1 MNDIFEGV
9 RIVRL
14 QSGED
19 IIAGYSGNTNT
30 NVVVLDNPMHL
41 IFKRTSQGT
50 VMMMLPWL
58 PIELIKDN
66 IATVLSGDILT
77 IVEPKDLKE
86 VIGKDGKKEL
96 VHPTCG
102 KVLPKG
108 EKKVKPGYYI
118 YEFYK
123 PKPGKKDYKKYPG
136 LIPDKHPDGLCLP
149 CCFDKYNTVGR
160 IKATKK
166 CYETKEEKQEK
177 EEKLNKKG

>member
-1 MNDIFEGV
+1 MMTKNLTTNSITSNSKMNNLFEGV

-66 IATVLSGDILT
+66 IATLLSGDILT
-77 IVEPKDLKE
+77 IVEPKDDLKE
-86 VIGKDGKKEL
+86 YYHNVINTTQMKMLKDDTLSKNLREASDEQEDDYEEDDDPEGEL
-96 VHPTCG
+96 
-102 KVLPKG
+102 
-108 EKKVKPGYYI
+108 
-118 YEFYK
+118 
-123 PKPGKKDYKKYPG
+123 
-136 LIPDKHPDGLCLP
+136 
-149 CCFDKYNTVGR
+149 
-160 IKATKK
+160 
-166 CYETKEEKQEK
+166 TKEDVAEIISR
-177 EEKLNKKG
+177 KKSNRLH

>member
-77 IVEPKDLKE
+77 IVEPKDDLKE
-86 VIGKDGKKEL
+86 YYHNVINTTQMKMLKDNTLSQNLRDASDEEEYDDEEDPEGELTREDVAEIVNRKKTNRL
-96 VHPTCG
+96 H
-102 KVLPKG
+102 
-108 EKKVKPGYYI
+108 
-118 YEFYK
+118 
-123 PKPGKKDYKKYPG
+123 
-136 LIPDKHPDGLCLP
+136 
-149 CCFDKYNTVGR
+149 
-160 IKATKK
+160 
-166 CYETKEEKQEK
+166 
-177 EEKLNKKG
+177 

>member
-1 MNDIFEGV
+1 MTKNLTTNSITSNLKMNDIFEGV

-30 NVVVLDNPMHL
+30 NIVVLDNPMHL

-77 IVEPKDLKE
+77 IVEPKDDLKE
-86 VIGKDGKKEL
+86 YYHNVINTTQMKMLKDNTLSQNLREAADEEDDDEEEDPEGELTREDVAEIINRKKSNRL
-96 VHPTCG
+96 H
-102 KVLPKG
+102 
-108 EKKVKPGYYI
+108 
-118 YEFYK
+118 
-123 PKPGKKDYKKYPG
+123 
-136 LIPDKHPDGLCLP
+136 
-149 CCFDKYNTVGR
+149 
-160 IKATKK
+160 
-166 CYETKEEKQEK
+166 
-177 EEKLNKKG
+177 

>member
-1 MNDIFEGV
+1 MNNLFEGV

-66 IATVLSGDILT
+66 IATVLLGDILT
-77 IVEPKDLKE
+77 IVEPKEDLKE
-86 VIGKDGKKEL
+86 YYHNVINHTQMKMLKDDTL
-96 VHPTCG
+96 VKNLRDASDEHDEEEDEDEDPEG
-102 KVLPKG
+102 DL
-108 EKKVKPGYYI
+108 
-118 YEFYK
+118 
-123 PKPGKKDYKKYPG
+123 
-136 LIPDKHPDGLCLP
+136 
-149 CCFDKYNTVGR
+149 
-160 IKATKK
+160 
-166 CYETKEEKQEK
+166 TKEDVVEII
-177 EEKLNKKG
+177 NRKKTNRLH

>member
-30 NVVVLDNPMHL
+30 NIVVLDNPMHL

-77 IVEPKDLKE
+77 IVEPKDDLKE
-86 VIGKDGKKEL
+86 YYHNVINTTQMKMLKDNTLSQNLREAADEEDDEDEDPEGELTREDVAEIINRKKSNRL
-96 VHPTCG
+96 H
-102 KVLPKG
+102 
-108 EKKVKPGYYI
+108 
-118 YEFYK
+118 
-123 PKPGKKDYKKYPG
+123 
-136 LIPDKHPDGLCLP
+136 
-149 CCFDKYNTVGR
+149 
-160 IKATKK
+160 
-166 CYETKEEKQEK
+166 
-177 EEKLNKKG
+177 

>member
-1 MNDIFEGV
+1 MTNLFEGV

-77 IVEPKDLKE
+77 IVEPKDDLKE
-86 VIGKDGKKEL
+86 YYHNVINTTQMKMLKD
-96 VHPTCG
+96 
-102 KVLPKG
+102 
-108 EKKVKPGYYI
+108 
-118 YEFYK
+118 
-123 PKPGKKDYKKYPG
+123 
-136 LIPDKHPDGLCLP
+136 
-149 CCFDKYNTVGR
+149 NTLSQNLREASDEEDDDDEDPEGDL
-160 IKATKK
+160 
-166 CYETKEEKQEK
+166 TKEDVVEIIKR
-177 EEKLNKKG
+177 KKSNRLH

>member
-1 MNDIFEGV
+1 MMTKNLTTNSITSNLKMNNLFEGV

-30 NVVVLDNPMHL
+30 NIVVLDNPMHL

-77 IVEPKDLKE
+77 IVEPKDDLKE
-86 VIGKDGKKEL
+86 YYHNVI
-96 VHPTCG
+96 
-102 KVLPKG
+102 
-108 EKKVKPGYYI
+108 
-118 YEFYK
+118 
-123 PKPGKKDYKKYPG
+123 
-136 LIPDKHPDGLCLP
+136 
-149 CCFDKYNTVGR
+149 NTTQMKMLMDNTLAENLREASDDEYDDDEDPEGDL
-160 IKATKK
+160 
-166 CYETKEEKQEK
+166 TKEDVVEII
-177 EEKLNKKG
+177 NRKKTNRLH